1 MLMRMDNTI
10 LLVAA
15 FGLSAAIGW
24 GIADFIGAKA
34 SKTLGPIMSAFVINT
49 IGAIAFALVFL
60 LFLRD
65 SYQMTTVA
73 FWYAV
78 GAGSAITLGAI
89 AFYKGLKA
97 GPVSLVTPLSAA
109 YPLVTTFI
117 AVVIFN
123 AKLSLGQIIGVAAI
137 VVGVMLASEII
148 SSNNKGWRRI
158 GEGPMYALLCAL
170 GWGIGY
176 ALMAQSAKR
185 VGWESATLVEFG
197 AIVLAFL
204 ACLPFAR
211 KYERITWNATRSMV
225 TNKIIISTALIQ
237 VLAALAFNIGL
248 SKEATSGALVSALS
262 ACYPVLT
269 IVLAIRHFDEKFDLM
284 PFAGAGLSI
293 IGVIAISVG

>member
-1 MLMRMDNTI
+1 MLMRMDSTI
-10 LLVAA
+10 LLVAGY
-15 FGLSAAIGW
+15 GLAAAIGW

-34 SKTLGPIMSAFVINT
+34 SKTLGPIMSAFIVNT
-49 IGAIAFALVFL
+49 IGAIAFALIFL

-65 SYQMTTVA
+65 SYQMTAAA

-78 GAGSAITLGAI
+78 GAGSTITLGAI

-123 AKLSLGQIIGVAAI
+123 ARLTAGQIIGVGVI

-148 SSNNKGWRRI
+148 GKNRTTRRI

-185 VGWESATLVEFG
+185 VGWESATLIEFG

-211 KYERITWNATRSMV
+211 KYERITWKATRSML
-225 TNKIIISTALIQ
+225 TNRIIVCTALIQ
-237 VLAALAFNIGL
+237 VMAALAFNIGL
-248 SKEATSGALVSALS
+248 SKETTSGALVSALS

-269 IVLAIRHFDEKFDLM
+269 IILAMRHFGEKFDLI
-284 PFAGAGLSI
+284 PFMGAGLSI
-293 IGVIAISVG
+293 IGVIAISIS

>member
-1 MLMRMDNTI
+1 MLRRMDNTI
-10 LLVAA
+10 LLIAA
-15 FGLSAAIGW
+15 YGLAAAIGW

-34 SKTLGPIMSAFVINT
+34 SRTLGPIMSAFVVNT
-49 IGAIAFALVFL
+49 IGAVAFGMVFL

-65 SYQMTTVA
+65 AYTMTPAA

-78 GAGSAITLGAI
+78 SAGGAITLGAI

-117 AVVIFN
+117 AVVVFN
-123 AKLSLGQIIGVAAI
+123 AKLSVGQIIGVAII
-137 VVGVMLASEII
+137 VMGVMLASEII
-148 SSNNKGWRRI
+148 GKNRTIRRI
-158 GEGPMYALLCAL
+158 GEGPMYALLCAV
-170 GWGIGY
+170 GWGVGY

-211 KYERITWNATRSMV
+211 KYETITWKATRAMI
-225 TNKIIISTALIQ
+225 TNKIIISAALIQ

-269 IVLAIRHFDEKFDLM
+269 IILAMRHFDEKFDLI
-284 PFAGAGLSI
+284 PFTGAALSI
-293 IGVIAISVG
+293 IGVICVSVS